1 MSDGS
6 LFDLSAF
13 GPDEPEQE
21 PEEEQIDT
29 PEADEDPA
37 PAPSMPMPGFETE
50 PTPTPEPEAQS
61 SSATVAEV
69 EVEPSSAPTTAMPIA
84 SASPT
89 ALYRKYRPQTFAA
102 DEHFGQE
109 HVVNTLR
116 NAIALDRIA
125 HAYLFCGPRGT
136 GKTSTARI
144 LAKAVNCED
153 ADPNNRPCN
162 QCPSCI
168 AIASGA
174 TTDIIEIDAASN
186 RGIDDIRDLRERVKY
201 APTQLKTKFYIID
214 EAHQITG
221 AAANAFLKTLEEPP
235 AHTKFILAT
244 TDPEDLLQTIVS
256 RCQRFDFRRISLD
269 ATVANLTKVAE
280 SESIDID
287 DDAKT
292 MIARH
297 ATGSLRDAQG
307 LLDQVA
313 VYRDNAD
320 DVGTRVT
327 VDLVRTVLGV
337 SRNDRVEDIA
347 NALADRDAG
356 AGVRA
361 IGEAVEA
368 GDDVRQLAR
377 QLLTYMRELLLE
389 KSGGTSDLDDSGK
402 QLAQRFDLA
411 ELADLTRTFGGID
424 FKVKH
429 ASISQLPLEVAVIE
443 GAIRGSLPSLQ
454 AQQPAAQSQPSQ
466 NQQPQFQQ
474 EQQAPPLKPAGSGN
488 LIGRVQGGARRN
500 AGNTPGQPPAQP
512 DRPAPTPNQN
522 QAPSQSKP
530 SPSPQ
535 PTPAAP
541 TGDPGIDIVR
551 SKWGQIKADVH
562 AVNVR
567 IGALLSEMDPAA
579 LEGDRVILT
588 VPYTFHAQKMNSDET
603 RLVVEQVISRVM
615 GKPHSLECFT
625 TDDFRGR
632 ASRKSAPAAPT
643 SQPRE
648 ANNAP
653 QLDASSESSHSEP
666 PVDPTDTL
674 KAVKNIFDA
683 DEIDPSDS

>member
-6 LFDLSAF
+6 LFDLNAF
-13 GPDEPEQE
+13 GPGEPENE

-29 PEADEDPA
+29 PEEDTAPN
-37 PAPSMPMPGFETE
+37 PAPSMPMPGLEEE
-50 PTPTPEPEAQS
+50 PVRDEVTEPEAT
-61 SSATVAEV
+61 TVETPADTL
-69 EVEPSSAPTTAMPIA
+69 PSAPVVMAA
-84 SASPT
+84 ASPT

-153 ADPNNRPCN
+153 PDPNNRPCN
-162 QCPSCI
+162 ECASCL
-168 AIASGA
+168 AITSGA
-174 TTDIIEIDAASN
+174 TTDVIEIDAASN

-235 AHTKFILAT
+235 AHTKFVLAT

-256 RCQRFDFRRISLD
+256 RCQRFDFRRISLE
-269 ATVANLTKVAE
+269 ATVANLTKIAE
-280 SESIDID
+280 SENIDID
-287 DDAKT
+287 DDAKA

-320 DVGTRVT
+320 DAGTRVT

-347 NALADRDAG
+347 KALADRDAG

-361 IGEAVEA
+361 IGEAVDA

-389 KSGGTSDLDDSGK
+389 KSGGTSDLDNAGK

-411 ELADLTRTFGGID
+411 ELADLTRTLGDID

-443 GAIRGSLPSLQ
+443 GAIRGSLPAIQ
-454 AQQPAAQSQPSQ
+454 TQQSQ
-466 NQQPQFQQ
+466 NQQPAPSPSAQD
-474 EQQAPPLKPAGSGN
+474 APPLKPAGSGN

-500 AGNTPGQPPAQP
+500 AGNAPNQPAQQPP
-512 DRPAPTPNQN
+512 RPTPPQQQNSEPTQPTPN
-522 QAPSQSKP
+522 
-530 SPSPQ
+530 PQ
-535 PTPAAP
+535 PQEPTP
-541 TGDPGIDIVR
+541 TGDSGIDAVR
-551 SKWGQIKADVH
+551 SKWGQIKSDVH
-562 AVNVR
+562 AINVR
-567 IGALLSEMDPAA
+567 IGALLTEMDPSA

-588 VPYTFHAQKMNSDET
+588 VPYTFHAQKMNSEET

-615 GKPHSLECFT
+615 GKAMSLECFT
-625 TDDFRGR
+625 TDDFRNRG
-632 ASRKSAPAAPT
+632 ARKSTPPPSSPTPSSNTAPP
-643 SQPRE
+643 SSEP
-648 ANNAP
+648 NGDP
-653 QLDASSESSHSEP
+653 GMDASSENQNPPEP
-666 PVDPTDTL
+666 RIDPTDTL

-683 DEIDPSDS
+683 DEIDSTDN